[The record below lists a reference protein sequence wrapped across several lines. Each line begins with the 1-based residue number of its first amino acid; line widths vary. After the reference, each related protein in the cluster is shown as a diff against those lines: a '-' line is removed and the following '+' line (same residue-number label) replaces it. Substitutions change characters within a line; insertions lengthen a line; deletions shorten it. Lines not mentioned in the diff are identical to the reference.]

1 MANNYKLL
9 LSVNLFDIQKLRA
22 KILTQTSALFVTF
35 VFDANLNNMWATH
48 FSEQPVYNQIIK
60 LLDKQKIKK
69 ISLEIARSGIYV
81 KR

>member
-35 VFDANLNNMWATH
+35 VFDANFNNMGYT
-48 FSEQPVYNQIIK
+48 F
-60 LLDKQKIKK
+60 
-69 ISLEIARSGIYV
+69 
-81 KR
+81 